1 MNINIIE
8 DELLKS
14 VIKTCDLLFVTIP
27 QNLTKGDLAD
37 AISSSTGN
45 EKENC
50 IHVAI
55 LKNEKNEEIQIIEAN
70 TTEGVICKPL
80 KSFIDMELK
89 INPLIKFYVKR
100 IKYSNEDDIK
110 RWINEAEKHIGKKYN
125 FTYISSEDSLYCSEL
140 VYISYKDKNNK
151 PIFNE
156 IPMNFKDKEGNF
168 SLYWIELFKK
178 LNMDIPQD
186 KMGTNPHQIM
196 KNENLETICEL
207 QKNRY
212 SFYKIEND
220 NEVFNE
226 TKKELFEN
234 NTDIWTQFEKKM
246 KINPKFK
253 VIGNRKFING
263 EFKEYSYMTMS
274 ECFTLAEDIA
284 NGLANIGLKENDMV
298 LELMNQRIEVPII
311 NMAIWRQGGI
321 IAPKFQENINNK
333 ECMLQIEPIF
343 IILTP
348 EFIDLLYEDCQQLNF
363 EKKLKVKY
371 IIILPY
377 PDGPD
382 QNKEILNKD
391 IIKKFQ
397 DLNIKIYK
405 FVDLI
410 NLGKKETFQRKN
422 INPDNIAFI
431 LNSSGTSQTNIKSI
445 CLSHKNV
452 IATASSNNVYIKG
465 LGEYKILMYSTF
477 GHASDCI
484 IDNAWAMICPN
495 YGLGFPSKGQSS
507 YFDDLKLLKPNA
519 NYVIPWTL
527 KKLYD
532 EYNLKLREGM
542 SKQSAI
548 EYIINDKLGGNMKYI
563 NCFGASLSKEITDWC
578 IDDLKFKFAN
588 YYGATEVMFVFA
600 EILEN
605 SKKPSNFISNKP
617 KYVEIRVKEIEK
629 NDQSFITEF
638 NKGND
643 SYKIIR
649 GELLVK
655 SENVMVGYYKNKELT
670 DKVLDKDNYYHT
682 RDIVEYNTQTNDIIL
697 VDRLNNLIT
706 LSNAVK
712 IPSSILENLILNNPL
727 FKQCIVYGNE
737 NDIKLFCIVVL
748 NKELLKKEFDNIQE
762 NYEKINEKV
771 LKEMDKIYLENKFP
785 PLWKFNK
792 IIFEFDEWTL
802 KEGLVTISGKVIRK
816 AVIEKYKNK
825 MV

>member
-45 EKENC
+45 DKENC

-445 CLSHKNV
+445 CLSHKNL
-452 IATASSNNVYIKG
+452 IASASTNNVYIKG
-465 LGEYKILMYSTF
+465 LGEYKLLMPSTF

-484 IDNAWAMICPN
+484 ENAWAMICPN
-495 YGLGFPSKGQSS
+495 YRFGFPSKGQRS
-507 YFDDLKLLKPNA
+507 YFDDVKLLKPNA

-532 EYNLKLREGM
+532 EYNLKLREGL

-578 IDDLKFKFAN
+578 IDDLKLKFAN
-588 YYGATEVMFVFA
+588 YYGSTEVTFVFA
-600 EILEN
+600 EILKN
-605 SKKPSNFISNKP
+605 SKKPSNYISNKP

-638 NKGND
+638 KKSND

-697 VDRLNNLIT
+697 VDRINNLIT
-706 LSNAVK
+706 LSNALK

-727 FKQCIVYGNE
+727 FKQCIVHGNE

-748 NKELLKKEFDNIQE
+748 NKDILKKEFDNIQE

-771 LKEMDKIYLENKFP
+771 LKEMNKIYLEKRFP

-792 IIFEFDEWTL
+792 IILEFDEWTL
-802 KEGLVTISGKVIRK
+802 KEGLITISGKVIRK

-825 MV
+825 MI